1 MTSEN
6 RTEISLEDLEHH
18 EVARRFIGGLNGYP
32 ESRDQVL
39 SLLNDPE
46 NQERLINESMDHR
59 PAFQGVVHI
68 FEADPLVRI
77 VLDAGRAGYRFRQA
91 VGAVILVK
99 MERLGWQS
107 TRDSYP
113 LEGTCDFKNSKRYI
127 PAPDGGGVR

>member
-6 RTEISLEDLEHH
+6 CTEISLEDLEHH
-18 EVARRFIGGLNGYP
+18 EVARRFIGALNGYP
-32 ESRDQVL
+32 EATDQVL

-46 NQERLINESMDHR
+46 NEERLIDESMSHR

-68 FEADPLVRI
+68 FESDSLIRI

-91 VGAVILVK
+91 AGTVILVK

-107 TRDSYP
+107 RRDSRP
-113 LEGTCDFKNSKRYI
+113 LEGTRYFKNSKRYI
-127 PAPDGGGVR
+127 PDPRRRRG

>member
-6 RTEISLEDLEHH
+6 CTEISLEDLEQH
-18 EVARRFIGGLNGYP
+18 EVARKFIDALNSYP
-32 ESRDQVL
+32 EARDRVL
-39 SLLNDPE
+39 SLLNDTE
-46 NQERLINESMDHR
+46 NQERLINESMEHR

-77 VLDAGRAGYRFRQA
+77 VLDAGQAGYRFRQA
-91 VGAVILVK
+91 IGAVILVK

-107 TRDSYP
+107 TRNSYP

-127 PAPDGGGVR
+127 PDPRRRWG